1 MKINKQLL
9 RQIIKEELQNVLERE
24 ATQDELDA
32 METLAGATPA
42 PGEYGVKPSPE
53 QQSQLDQMETLAGA
67 TPAPGEYGV
76 KPSPEQQSQLDQMG
90 TAAPQQDV
98 EKMSRKY
105 TKVKQV
111 LAKLLRE
118 L

>member
-53 QQSQLDQMETLAGA
+53 QQSQLDQM
-67 TPAPGEYGV
+67 
-76 KPSPEQQSQLDQMG
+76 G